1 MEADSS
7 PVKFAAL
14 HIFDIFNWARQA
26 GLGGSVYFELLFYY
40 ALYRDLYWQ
49 QFETGPAK
57 VAVKTEDLL
66 DIFLAHEGE

>member
-1 MEADSS
+1 MVESISLVFLKKKLAG
-7 PVKFAAL
+7 
-14 HIFDIFNWARQA
+14 QA
-26 GLGGSVYFELLFYY
+26 GLRGSVYFELLFYY
-40 ALYRDLYWQ
+40 AVYRDLYWQ